1 MNTASPKAV
10 STETA
15 PTKTATKKLNVI
27 RSERGQAA
35 TEYLALIILVAL
47 VCIPVVRM
55 LPEAVRGYV
64 RPFYYCISRPL
75 P

>member
-1 MNTASPKAV
+1 MSSAPKIIV
-10 STETA
+10 
-15 PTKTATKKLNVI
+15 KRQFKVI

-64 RPFYYCISRPL
+64 RPFYYCISRHL